1 MDFKSFICFFSVFQL
16 ASCMLINEVKPGHIE
31 NKFRYIKT
39 EYEIINSNDYLS
51 DENLTFRLRTPHYI
65 GQKLCGEDVVIRTFP
80 TEVNQFHENTEYTKN
95 VSLQLER
102 SCGSSKSS
110 FDKTDV
116 VMLTLIEKDLDNVTS
131 HIIKSIRVDPLSV
144 DFYPRKLAMKQFER
158 FAQFWQGAADHQCLH
173 ICQRPSILFDGQ
185 PAYLSP
191 YFKEN
196 CAEIFMNNCTFSPRE
211 VDYSQML
218 AEMEKFITT
227 LKYLLLFRR
236 KDSPTCQLLLK
247 DYLVVL
253 ELDNKTASLFP
264 KLTKNH
270 YFIATFVDA
279 EKKQT
284 ITRQIDECRIL
295 LD

>member
-16 ASCMLINEVKPGHIE
+16 ASCMVIKEVKPGHVE
-31 NKFRYIKT
+31 NKFRYFET
-39 EYEIINSNDYLS
+39 EYERLYWIERAD
-51 DENLTFRLRTPHYI
+51 LTFRLRLPHYI
-65 GQKLCGEDVVIRTFP
+65 GQRLMEEDVVIRTFP
-80 TEVNQFHENTEYTKN
+80 TQVNLFNGSPEYTKN
-95 VSLQLER
+95 VSLELES

-144 DFYPRKLAMKQFER
+144 DFYPHKLTMKQFESQVQAGFR
-158 FAQFWQGAADHQCLH
+158 DIEDMCLG
-173 ICQRPSILFDGQ
+173 ICQHPLSLLDEQ

-191 YFKEN
+191 FFKEK
-196 CAEIFMNNCTFSPRE
+196 CATMFMNNCTFPPRE
-211 VDYSQML
+211 VEYPKML

-236 KDSPTCQLLLK
+236 NDSPTCRLSLL

-253 ELDNKTASLFP
+253 ELDYKTASLFP

-270 YFIATFVDA
+270 YFIATFVDV

-284 ITRQIDECRIL
+284 ITRQIDECRII